1 MNVWGY
7 SPYSLNMVLVTVG
20 FIMALRIWWNLLFS
34 SRNSRTGSL
43 GSDTLF
49 IFILFHPNVIKES
62 QRPPLEPQADAS
74 QNRGRGADQAR
85 KKINY

>member
-1 MNVWGY
+1 MWGY

-49 IFILFHPNVIKES
+49 IFILFHPNAIKES

-74 QNRGRGADQAR
+74 QNGPKRADQAS